1 MTTNTHILTINDRLI
16 TAINTVRGMQDS
28 AEKKILTDLLEE
40 AIDHLME
47 ANTDMSNVVRKVQ
60 LLSDHVSK
68 LSQSIYAPV
77 MSAQMIYP
85 SEGDY
90 NAVREYVEN
99 RKQNDDIFKNYCVSH
114 SRKQLCA
121 RLSDEFGW
129 VVDEKSYGKNLQ
141 RH

>member
-1 MTTNTHILTINDRLI
+1 MTTNTHILTLNDRLI
-16 TAINTVRGMQDS
+16 RAIHTVRSMPES
-28 AEKKILTDLLEE
+28 VETKTLTDLLEE

-47 ANTDMSNVVRKVQ
+47 ANTDMSNAVRKVQ
-60 LLSDHVSK
+60 VLSEHVSQ

-85 SEGDY
+85 GEGDY

-99 RKQNDDIFKNYCVSH
+99 RKQHDEIFKNYCVSH
-114 SRKQLCA
+114 TRKQLCA
-121 RLSDEFGW
+121 RLTDEFGW
-129 VVDEKSYGKNLQ
+129 VVDEKSYGRNLQ

>member
-60 LLSDHVSK
+60 LLSDHVSQ
-68 LSQSIYAPV
+68 LSQSI
-77 MSAQMIYP
+77 
-85 SEGDY
+85 
-90 NAVREYVEN
+90 
-99 RKQNDDIFKNYCVSH
+99 
-114 SRKQLCA
+114 
-121 RLSDEFGW
+121 
-129 VVDEKSYGKNLQ
+129 
-141 RH
+141 

>member
-1 MTTNTHILTINDRLI
+1 MTTNTHILTINDRLVSAVHI
-16 TAINTVRGMQDS
+16 VRGMQDS
-28 AEKKILTDLLEE
+28 EEKKALIDLLED

-47 ANTDMSNVVRKVQ
+47 TNTDMANAVRKVEIFSEHMSQ
-60 LLSDHVSK
+60 

-77 MSAQMIYP
+77 MSAQMTFP

-90 NAVREYVEN
+90 NGVREYIEN
-99 RKQNDDIFKNYCVSH
+99 RKQRDEIFKNYCNNH
-114 SRKQLCA
+114 TRKQLCA

-129 VVDEKSYGKNLQ
+129 TVDENSYGQNLR

>member
-1 MTTNTHILTINDRLI
+1 MQPFSHFTKGPISMTTNTHILTINDRLI

-60 LLSDHVSK
+60 LLSDHVSQ

-77 MSAQMIYP
+77 MSAQMI
-85 SEGDY
+85 
-90 NAVREYVEN
+90 
-99 RKQNDDIFKNYCVSH
+99 
-114 SRKQLCA
+114 
-121 RLSDEFGW
+121 
-129 VVDEKSYGKNLQ
+129 
-141 RH
+141 

>member
-1 MTTNTHILTINDRLI
+1 MTTNTHILTINDRLVSAVHI
-16 TAINTVRGMQDS
+16 VRGMQDS
-28 AEKKILTDLLEE
+28 EEKKALTDLLED

-47 ANTDMSNVVRKVQ
+47 TNTDMANAVRKVEIFSEHMSQ
-60 LLSDHVSK
+60 

-77 MSAQMIYP
+77 MSAQMTFP

-90 NAVREYVEN
+90 NGVREYIEN
-99 RKQNDDIFKNYCVSH
+99 RKQRDEIFKNYCNKH
-114 SRKQLCA
+114 TRKQLCA

-129 VVDEKSYGKNLQ
+129 TVDENSYGQNLR